1 MLEVREIHEARR
13 ADIRLPNEP
22 FPLFGRMEVSRV
34 DGQWSHQ
41 EVLFAADQVSEMCFP
56 DENYDYDAMKRDCVF
71 LGVYDGEQCVGLAVL
86 QEAMF
91 KYLYLYDLKVSR
103 AYRGQG
109 AARALIEKSSEVS
122 KARGYR
128 GLYTIGQDD
137 NLGACRFYLQAGFRI
152 GGLDTEVYKGTKQ
165 EGKSDILFYLD
176 L

>member
-34 DGQWSHQ
+34 DGQWSCR
-41 EVLFAADQVSEMCFP
+41 EVLFEADQVSEMCFP

-71 LGVYDGEQCVGLAVL
+71 LGVYDGEQCVG
-86 QEAMF
+86 
-91 KYLYLYDLKVSR
+91 
-103 AYRGQG
+103 
-109 AARALIEKSSEVS
+109 
-122 KARGYR
+122 

-137 NLGACRFYLQAGFRI
+137 NLGACRFYLKAGFRI

>member
-22 FPLFGRMEVSRV
+22 FALFGRMEVSRV

-41 EVLFAADQVSEMCFP
+41 EVLFEADQVSEMCFP

-71 LGVYDGEQCVGLAVL
+71 LGVYDGEQCVGLA
-86 QEAMF
+86 
-91 KYLYLYDLKVSR
+91 
-103 AYRGQG
+103 
-109 AARALIEKSSEVS
+109 
-122 KARGYR
+122 RGYR
-128 GLYTIGQDD
+128 GPSPTGQDD
-137 NLGACRFYLQAGFRI
+137 NPGACRFYLKAGFRI